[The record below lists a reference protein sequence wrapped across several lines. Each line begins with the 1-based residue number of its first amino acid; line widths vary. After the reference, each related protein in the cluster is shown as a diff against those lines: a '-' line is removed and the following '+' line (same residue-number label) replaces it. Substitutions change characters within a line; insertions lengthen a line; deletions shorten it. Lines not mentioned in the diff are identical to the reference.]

1 MILMDYILIIHFLFI
16 FKTDIQMKFIKKT
29 IKVVRLKIIY
39 NIMAVFVTKYFL
51 EMKYFATQ
59 VQCIYDCVNHIW
71 LHNAYDV
78 HRVMFH
84 HMKSLLSNAHIQS
97 LI

>member
-1 MILMDYILIIHFLFI
+1 MKI
-16 FKTDIQMKFIKKT
+16 DIQINV
-29 IKVVRLKIIY
+29 INRQNLPVVRLKILNDI
-39 NIMAVFVTKYFL
+39 IVVFVTEHFL

-59 VQCIYDCVNHIW
+59 VQCIYDCVNHVW
-71 LHNAYDV
+71 LNNAYDV

>member
-1 MILMDYILIIHFLFI
+1 MLHTLDSINLP
-16 FKTDIQMKFIKKT
+16 
-29 IKVVRLKIIY
+29 VVRLKILN
-39 NIMAVFVTKYFL
+39 NIIVVFVTKHFL

-59 VQCIYDCVNHIW
+59 VQCIYDCVNHVW
-71 LHNAYDV
+71 LNNAYDM

-84 HMKSLLSNAHIQS
+84 HMNSLLSNAHIQS

>member
-1 MILMDYILIIHFLFI
+1 MLYTLDSINRQKFTSCKIEILNNSI
-16 FKTDIQMKFIKKT
+16 
-29 IKVVRLKIIY
+29 V
-39 NIMAVFVTKYFL
+39 VFVTEHFL

-59 VQCIYDCVNHIW
+59 VQCIYDCVNHVW
-71 LHNAYDV
+71 LNNAYDV